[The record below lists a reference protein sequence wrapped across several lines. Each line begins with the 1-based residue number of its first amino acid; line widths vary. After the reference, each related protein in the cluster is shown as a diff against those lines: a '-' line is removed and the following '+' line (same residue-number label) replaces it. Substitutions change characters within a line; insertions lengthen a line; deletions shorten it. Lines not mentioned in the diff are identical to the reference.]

1 MTTKPKIVDSP
12 AKTLQW
18 RLHAVMADRGIRT
31 ATELHRRL
39 QPYGVEI
46 TSHQLSRIVAKMPER
61 LNTKVLS
68 ALMTVL
74 DCSANELIRTVT
86 LEAVEPPA
94 VEVGN
99 TSKKATRRS
108 QQPPTAPSS
117 VLGPPTVR
125 SHIRVVPK
133 AGETNQED

>member
-1 MTTKPKIVDSP
+1 MTTKAKIVETP
-12 AKTLQW
+12 VKALQW

-39 QPYGVEI
+39 QPYGVDI

-61 LNTKVLS
+61 LNTRVLS

-74 DCSANELIRTVT
+74 DCTANELLRSVA
-86 LEAVEPPA
+86 LEAVEPEPVPSISARKTTSRRTKETAEIPA
-94 VEVGN
+94 N
-99 TSKKATRRS
+99 
-108 QQPPTAPSS
+108 
-117 VLGPPTVR
+117 VLGPPTDR

-133 AGETNQED
+133 PDDSNAAD

>member
-12 AKTLQW
+12 IKALQW

-46 TSHQLSRIVAKMPER
+46 TSHQLSRIVAKMPDR

-74 DCSANELIRTVT
+74 DCSANELIRAVT
-86 LEAVEPPA
+86 LEAVEPQAPLVSDAKKRVTHRPELPPA
-94 VEVGN
+94 
-99 TSKKATRRS
+99 T
-108 QQPPTAPSS
+108 PPG

-133 AGETNQED
+133 PGDTKTDD